1 MTSEASIV
9 QKRRTAAEVEQLVSE
24 FEGSGLNRSEFCRR
38 QGLALITL
46 NRYLKRV
53 RETGMA
59 VAGDGLL
66 AVELRSRR
74 PSAGRAGACGCGV
87 AVVLA
92 EGRRIE
98 VSADFDAAVL
108 QRLVQTLERM

>member
-1 MTSEASIV
+1 MTNEASIV
-9 QKRRTAAEVEQLVSE
+9 RKRRGAAEVEQLVSE

-53 RETGMA
+53 RG
-59 VAGDGLL
+59 AGAALAGNSLL
-66 AVELRSRR
+66 AVELGDGRR
-74 PSAGRAGACGCGV
+74 SAGRSSACGV

-92 EGRRIE
+92 GGRRIE
-98 VSADFDAAVL
+98 VSASFDAAVL
-108 QRLVQTLERM
+108 HRLIRTLERM